1 MKGES
6 AGVTSPTRHLGRLTE
21 VSRDRGLLLIGLG
34 VLDGVVLALL
44 LHHDAETW
52 WLMALAGAFFTAAYL
67 LFDGAGRSL
76 IRQVERRSEA
86 LDGEIAIEQHPALL
100 STTLGMLLSVA
111 ALTAVLVLVT
121 IGVNDVA
128 LTELLPA
135 QLIGFGLLGWASGER
150 VRTWERQHD
159 SEVLVDAP
167 WRLRPKY
174 RYFVRS
180 RAS

>member
-1 MKGES
+1 
-6 AGVTSPTRHLGRLTE
+6 
-21 VSRDRGLLLIGLG
+21 
-34 VLDGVVLALL
+34 
-44 LHHDAETW
+44 
-52 WLMALAGAFFTAAYL
+52 
-67 LFDGAGRSL
+67 
-76 IRQVERRSEA
+76 
-86 LDGEIAIEQHPALL
+86 
-100 STTLGMLLSVA
+100 MLLTVA
-111 ALTAVLVLVT
+111 AVTAVMVLVF
-121 IGVNDVA
+121 IRVNDVA

-135 QLIGFGLLGWASGER
+135 QMVAFGLLGWASGKR